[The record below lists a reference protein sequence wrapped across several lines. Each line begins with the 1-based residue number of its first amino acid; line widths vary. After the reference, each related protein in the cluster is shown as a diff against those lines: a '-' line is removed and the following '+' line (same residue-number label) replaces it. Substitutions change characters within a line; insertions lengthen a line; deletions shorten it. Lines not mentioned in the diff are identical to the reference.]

1 MRFSSVSN
9 LATLLYFRS
18 MNRFVAHRSR
28 FYLVI
33 AWAFAATLFAD
44 AANLDDLFA
53 SNYVVHDD
61 DAASAPPGTIPVPDC
76 TPHPGGTKAPA
87 QPLHLILDQDSPSL
101 AAEYDGVALIST
113 TDFASEEILPPRA
126 FRDDGLLHIK
136 LHTLLI

>member
-1 MRFSSVSN
+1 
-9 LATLLYFRS
+9 

-33 AWAFAATLFAD
+33 VWAFAATIFAD
-44 AANLDDLFA
+44 AANLADLFA

-61 DAASAPPGTIPVPDC
+61 DVASAPPGTIPVPDS

-113 TDFASEEILPPRA
+113 TDFASGEVLPPRA